1 MTMAARRAVIVGAG
15 IGGLAAGVALQRAGW
30 SVQILERASHVR
42 ELGFALLLAPN
53 ATAALAQLGLAERVI
68 AAGSEMTA
76 GEVHGMGG
84 RLLRRF
90 DLARIRH
97 MLAQPPVVVLRQALH
112 GALLD
117 AVGAQNVSLNA
128 EAIGCSVHDGSG
140 VVVLANGGSVA
151 GDIVVAADGSAS
163 MIRRVLH
170 PHEPPPRASGLWAVR
185 GVAHDVEPHV
195 ADLGGAQYFG
205 RGTEGG
211 LARAG
216 RSAVYWYISLPARD
230 LDSRDARS
238 VALRCAGQFDARFRA
253 VVAATRPH
261 DLRLD
266 ELFDRDPLPTWGRD
280 RVTLLGDAAHPMLP
294 HAGQGA
300 AQALED
306 AVALGHALA
315 EAVDVERALRHYEQV
330 RADRTRSI
338 VHLGRRNA
346 RLASISN
353 AVVRQ
358 LRELAIRAVPASVF
372 TKAYIQFG
380 DAASLKPAPGG
391 VRRG

>member
-1 MTMAARRAVIVGAG
+1 MTARSAVIVGAG
-15 IGGLAAGVALQRAGW
+15 IGGLAVGVSLQRAGW
-30 SVQILERASHVR
+30 SVQVLERASHVR

-68 AAGSEMTA
+68 AEGSEMTA

-90 DLARIRH
+90 DLAQVRH
-97 MLAQPPVVVLRQALH
+97 LLPQPAVVVLRQALH

-128 EAIGCSVHDGSG
+128 QAIGCSMCDGRP
-140 VVVLANGGSVA
+140 VVNLANGASAA
-151 GDIVVAADGSAS
+151 GDIVVGADGIAS
-163 MIRRVLH
+163 VIRRVLH
-170 PHEPPPRASGLWAVR
+170 PDEPPPRASGLWAVR
-185 GVAHDVEPHV
+185 GVAHDVERHL
-195 ADLGGAQYFG
+195 ADLAGAQYFG

-216 RSAVYWYISLPARD
+216 RNAVYWYISLPAGD
-230 LDSRDARS
+230 LGDSRDARS
-238 VALRCAGQFDARFRA
+238 VALRCANQFDARFRA
-253 VVAATRPH
+253 VVAATSPN

-266 ELFDRDPLPTWGRD
+266 EIFDRDPLTTWGRD
-280 RVTLLGDAAHPMLP
+280 RVTVLGDAAHPMLP

-306 AVALGHALA
+306 AVAMGRALEGA
-315 EAVDVERALRHYEQV
+315 ADVERALRHYEQV
-330 RADRTRSI
+330 RAERTRAI
-338 VHLGRRNA
+338 VHMARRNA
-346 RLASISN
+346 RMASISN
-353 AVVRQ
+353 SFVRQ
-358 LRELAIRAVPASVF
+358 LRDLAIRAVPASVF

-380 DAASLKPAPGG
+380 DPSMGPRSALPASSTD
-391 VRRG
+391 